1 MKKTILL
8 LIAVL
13 TLGAAQA
20 QERVLNRGIINHRD
34 GDGETA
40 PTYDNSGFGI
50 KGGLMYNT
58 LRGDGTDGIQGL
70 KTGTNWHA
78 GFYSQFSLSRFF
90 SVQPEIL
97 YSRKESKMEGGSM
110 RFDYIEI
117 PVMGVLSVTDN
128 VSLYVG
134 PQAGVLM
141 AVEENNKEI
150 DKSQFNSFDFGAA
163 AGLEARLSIFR
174 LGARYYLSLADLG
187 ETEDAGDAAY
197 SAFNNIKS
205 GNFQVYLGVGF

>member
-8 LIAVL
+8 LIASL
-13 TLGAAQA
+13 TFGVAQA

-70 KTGTNWHA
+70 KSAANWHA
-78 GFYSQFSLSRFF
+78 GFYSQFSLGGVF

-97 YSRKESKMEGGSM
+97 YSRKESKMDNGSM

-117 PVMGVLSVTDN
+117 PVMGVFNFTDN
-128 VSLYVG
+128 VSLHAG

-141 AVEENNKEI
+141 AVEENGKEI
-150 DKSQFNSFDFGAA
+150 DKSQFNSFDFGGA

-174 LGARYYLSLADLG
+174 LGARYYLSLANLA
-187 ETEDAGDAAY
+187 ETEDAEDATY
-197 SAFNNIKS
+197 RAFDNIKA
-205 GNFQVYLGVGF
+205 GNFQVYVGVGF